1 MSSPATAGARRS
13 YAFVL
18 PWTIDYDG
26 GVNEVVRNL
35 IEECRL
41 AGDFHP
47 VFIESHWGS
56 PRPVVEERPGYT
68 YIRVR
73 LRALD
78 NKRLKTPFA
87 FFAALPLALVRLAG
101 LARRYGIEVFNVH
114 YPSFDALNWI
124 ALRRSGLFGGKVI
137 LSFHG
142 SDIRTAHGLGGWM
155 RQAYRYLLRHAD
167 LIVCCSKDLLGEVV
181 ALEPRVRGA
190 VVYNGIDEGRFGRG
204 ALPANLPAGLEKK
217 DLVLNIGRYEFRK
230 GHDVLL
236 RAFGRV
242 RERHPQAH
250 LLIVGTTGPDLEKV
264 RASVDASPLRQHISL
279 FVDLPHAAIPG
290 MLAAAQLFVLSSR
303 WIPGKMGEGFPV
315 AILEAG
321 VAGKP
326 VVTTRTCGAAEII
339 EDGVTGRLV
348 PPEDAEAL
356 AVAIC
361 ESLDDKPRTL
371 GMAAALRQ
379 KVRTEFTWRRA
390 YLAYAHLFS
399 A

>member
-1 MSSPATAGARRS
+1 MKRS
-13 YAFVL
+13 IAFVL

-47 VFIESHWGS
+47 VFIESHWAS
-56 PRPVVEERPGYT
+56 PRPAVEQRPGYT

-78 NKRLKTPFA
+78 NKRFKTPFA
-87 FFAALPLALVRLAG
+87 FFASLPVTLTRLAS
-101 LARRYGIEVFNVH
+101 LAREHEIEVFNVH

-124 ALRRSGLFGGKVI
+124 ALRKSGLFAGKVI

-142 SDIRTAHGLGGWM
+142 SDIRTAHGLAGWV
-155 RQAYRYLLRHAD
+155 RAAYRYLLRHAD
-167 LIVCCSKDLLGEVV
+167 VIACCSKDLLGEVA
-181 ALEPRVRGA
+181 ALEPDIKGS
-190 VVYNGIDEGRFGRG
+190 VVYNGIDEGRFARG
-204 ALPANLPAGLEKK
+204 ALPANLPAGLEQKE
-217 DLVLNIGRYEFRK
+217 LILNIGRYEFRK

-236 RAFGRV
+236 RAFARV
-242 RERHPQAH
+242 REQRPAAH
-250 LLIVGTTGPDLEKV
+250 LLIVGTTGPDLEKI
-264 RASVDASPLRQHISL
+264 RASVSASTLKEHISL
-279 FVDLPHAAIPG
+279 LVDLPHAAIPG

-303 WIPGKMGEGFPV
+303 WIPGKMGEGFPL
-315 AILEAG
+315 AILEAA

-326 VVTTRTCGAAEII
+326 VITTRTCGASEII
-339 EDGVTGRLV
+339 EDRVTGRLV
-348 PPEDAEAL
+348 PLEDAEAL
-356 AVAIC
+356 AKAIC
-361 ESLDDKPRTL
+361 ESLGDRAGTQA
-371 GMAAALRQ
+371 MAAALRQ

-390 YLAYAHLFS
+390 YQAYASLFR

>member
-1 MSSPATAGARRS
+1 M
-13 YAFVL
+13 
-18 PWTIDYDG
+18 
-26 GVNEVVRNL
+26 
-35 IEECRL
+35 EECRL

-56 PRPVVEERPGYT
+56 PRPVVEERSGYT

-73 LRALD
+73 LWALD
-78 NKRLKTPFA
+78 NKRFKAPFA
-87 FFAALPLALVRLAG
+87 FFASLPRTVARLAG

-124 ALRRSGLFGGKVI
+124 ALRQSGLFAGKVI

-142 SDIRTAHGLGGWM
+142 SDIRTAYGLAGWM
-155 RQAYRYLLRHAD
+155 RAAYRYLLRHAD
-167 LIVCCSKDLLGEVV
+167 LVVCCSKDLLGEVV
-181 ALEPRVRGA
+181 ALEQRVKGA
-190 VVYNGIDEGRFGRG
+190 VVYNGIDEGRFGRD
-204 ALPANLPAGLEKK
+204 ALPANLPADLEKK

-236 RAFGRV
+236 RAFARV
-242 RERHPQAH
+242 REQHPASH
-250 LLIVGTTGPDLEKV
+250 LLIVGTTGPNLEKI
-264 RASVDASPLRQHISL
+264 RASVAASPLKEHISL

-290 MLAAAQLFVLSSR
+290 MLAAAELFVLSSR

-326 VVTTRTCGAAEII
+326 VITTRTCGAAEII
-339 EDGVTGRLV
+339 EDGVNGRLV
-348 PPEDAEAL
+348 PLEDADAL
-356 AVAIC
+356 ARAIC
-361 ESLDDKPRTL
+361 ESLEDKTRTQA
-371 GMAAALRQ
+371 MAAALRH

-390 YLAYAHLFS
+390 YLAYADLFR

>member
-1 MSSPATAGARRS
+1 MTGAKRS
-13 YAFVL
+13 IAFVL

-41 AGDFHP
+41 ADDFHP

-56 PRPVVEERPGYT
+56 PRPAVEQRPGFT

-78 NKRLKTPFA
+78 NKRLKAPFA
-87 FFAALPLALVRLAG
+87 FFASLPLTLARLAS
-101 LARRYGIEVFNVH
+101 LAREHRIDVFNVH

-124 ALRRSGLFGGKVI
+124 ALRQSGLFSGKVI

-142 SDIRTAHGLGGWM
+142 SDIRTAYGLGGWV
-155 RQAYRYLLRHAD
+155 RWAYRYLLRHAD
-167 LIVCCSKDLLGEVV
+167 VIACCSKDLLGEVA
-181 ALEPRVRGA
+181 ALEPGIKGS

-204 ALPANLPAGLEKK
+204 AMPANLPAHLGGKELI
-217 DLVLNIGRYEFRK
+217 LNIGRYEFRK

-236 RAFGRV
+236 RAFARI
-242 RERHPQAH
+242 REKHPAAH
-250 LLIVGTTGPDLEKV
+250 LLIVGTTGPELEKTK
-264 RASVDASPLRQHISL
+264 ASVAASPLKEHISL

-315 AILEAG
+315 AILEAAM
-321 VAGKP
+321 AGKP
-326 VVTTRTCGAAEII
+326 VITTRTCGAAEII
-339 EDGVTGRLV
+339 ENGVTGRLV
-348 PPEDAEAL
+348 PLEDHEAL
-356 AVAIC
+356 ASAIS
-361 ESLDDKPRTL
+361 ESLEDKARTQA
-371 GMAAALRQ
+371 MAAALRR
-379 KVRTEFTWRRA
+379 KVRDEFTWRRA
-390 YLAYAHLFS
+390 YQTYAGLFET
-399 A
+399 

>member
-1 MSSPATAGARRS
+1 MTSPAKTGPRKS

-56 PRPVVEERPGYT
+56 PRPVIEERPGYT

-73 LRALD
+73 LWALD
-78 NKRLKTPFA
+78 NKRFKAPFA
-87 FFAALPLALVRLAG
+87 FFASLPLTLARLAR
-101 LARRYGIEVFNVH
+101 LARRYGIEVFNIH
-114 YPSFDALNWI
+114 YPSFDALNWV
-124 ALRRSGLFGGKVI
+124 ALRRSGLFAGKVI

-142 SDIRTAHGLGGWM
+142 SDIRTAHGLAGWM
-155 RQAYRYLLRHAD
+155 RAAYRYLLRHAD
-167 LIVCCSKDLLGEVV
+167 LVVCCSKDLLSEVI
-181 ALEPRVRGA
+181 ALEPRAKGA

-264 RASVDASPLRQHISL
+264 RASVAASPLKEHISL

-303 WIPGKMGEGFPV
+303 WIPGKMGEGFPI
-315 AILEAG
+315 AILEAAL
-321 VAGKP
+321 AGKA

-339 EDGVTGRLV
+339 DDGVTGRLV
-348 PPEDAEAL
+348 PLEDAETLARAISESLADKTRAL
-356 AVAIC
+356 A
-361 ESLDDKPRTL
+361 
-371 GMAAALRQ
+371 MAEALRH

-390 YLAYAHLFS
+390 YLAYAGLFQ